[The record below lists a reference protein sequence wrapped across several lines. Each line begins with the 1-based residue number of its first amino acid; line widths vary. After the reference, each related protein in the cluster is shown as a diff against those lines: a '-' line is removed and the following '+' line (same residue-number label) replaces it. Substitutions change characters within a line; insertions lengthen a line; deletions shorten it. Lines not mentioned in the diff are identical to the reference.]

1 MVNYGGGSSITTPV
15 SVPNGGTGAASLAA
29 YAVVTGGTTATNQV
43 QQVGTLGNAGNP
55 LVSGGPGAV
64 PDFGALATVT
74 IALADGASIEV
85 NAAAGNQ
92 FTVTLGGNRTMAA
105 PTNPLDGQVLIFEL
119 KQDATGS
126 RTVTWTAGAGGYA
139 FGTGAA
145 PTLTTTAGA
154 TDYVGFRYS
163 AIVGKWCFMGA
174 ETLGFS

>member
-15 SVPNGGTGAASLAA
+15 SVPNGGTGGASLAA

-43 QQVGTLGNAGNP
+43 QQVATLGNAGNP

-64 PDFGALATVT
+64 PDFGALATVVIGLTDAAT
-74 IALADGASIEV
+74 ILV

-92 FTVTLGGNRTMAA
+92 LTVTLAGNRTMGI
-105 PTNPLDGQVLIFEL
+105 PSNPIDGQVIIFEL

-126 RTVTWTAGAGGYA
+126 RTVTWTSGAGGYA
-139 FGTGAA
+139 FGTGSA

-163 AIVGKWCFMGA
+163 AIVGKWCFQGA